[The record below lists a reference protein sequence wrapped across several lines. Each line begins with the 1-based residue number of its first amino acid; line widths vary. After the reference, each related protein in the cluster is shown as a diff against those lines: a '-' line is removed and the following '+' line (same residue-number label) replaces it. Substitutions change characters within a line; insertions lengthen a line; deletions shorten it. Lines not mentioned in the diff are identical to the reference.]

1 MVFQLRV
8 YAGKDITGIIQ
19 DSGNTR
25 YVGFSLPSSSVSP
38 YDTRAESDFWLYVVY
53 VLSTFILY
61 ASCLTTLFFVV
72 SKSEQKGIKAFT
84 KRNPEVLVATI
95 IVIGSFV
102 IVEICAEL
110 IMAIIWTVSVKD
122 HLIGFTVFAAAFV
135 YYGPGVFSLYKV
147 GRKCYRYYNGVN
159 DVRDITTRFNRP
171 LHDID
176 AAKIDAVFKCFV
188 WIIAYFAY
196 VLLYSFFPAFV
207 LAFAYPTRV
216 ITMFAFIATF
226 LVLSIVYLTTYIK
239 KGVTLKS
246 LKDVRFIKI
255 IFCIVLMILLL
266 YFFLFIFALLYS
278 LVIGRASVVS
288 SAPLAVLSLLPSI
301 LTSIA
306 AWVMKSTML
315 NNGDGGI
322 IDESHDSE
330 VQNEDR
336 QSEIEGNQNGEVTQ
350 NEESHSSEENYDEI
364 DTETI
369 QNEEVISSTTLIPT
383 ENSCCREEKEANG
396 DSAIKM
402 RLIEEEE
409 SCSKEEKELE
419 LETKI

>member
-38 YDTRAESDFWLYVVY
+38 YDTRAKSDFWLYVVY

-72 SKSEQKGIKAFT
+72 SKSEQQGIKAFT

-95 IVIGSFV
+95 VVIGSFV

-147 GRKCYRYYNGVN
+147 GRKCYRYYNN
-159 DVRDITTRFNRP
+159 PHIHTHDKREITSST
-171 LHDID
+171 LDID
-176 AAKIDAVFKCFV
+176 TAKIDAVFKCYV
-188 WIIAYFAY
+188 WITAYFAY

-239 KGVTLKS
+239 KGVTLKR

-255 IFCIVLMILLL
+255 IFCIILMILLL

-301 LTSIA
+301 LISVA

-315 NNGDGGI
+315 NNGNGKSD
-322 IDESHDSE
+322 DKNKN
-330 VQNEDR
+330 NE
-336 QSEIEGNQNGEVTQ
+336 N
-350 NEESHSSEENYDEI
+350 EI
-364 DTETI
+364 DGKA
-369 QNEEVISSTTLIPT
+369 STNQQLK
-383 ENSCCREEKEANG
+383 EKEAANYDG
-396 DSAIKM
+396 EREVVASTITHD
-402 RLIEEEE
+402 
-409 SCSKEEKELE
+409 KENHDQSSEKKKKEME
-419 LETKI
+419 R

>member
-38 YDTRAESDFWLYVVY
+38 YDTRAKSDFWLYVVY

-72 SKSEQKGIKAFT
+72 SKSEQQGIKAFT

-95 IVIGSFV
+95 VVIGSFV

-147 GRKCYRYYNGVN
+147 GRKCYRYYNN
-159 DVRDITTRFNRP
+159 PHIHTHDKREITSST
-171 LHDID
+171 LDID
-176 AAKIDAVFKCFV
+176 MAKIDAVFECFV
-188 WIIAYFAY
+188 WITAYFAY

-239 KGVTLKS
+239 KGVILKR

-255 IFCIVLMILLL
+255 IFCIILMILLL

-301 LTSIA
+301 LISIA

-315 NNGDGGI
+315 NNGNGKSDDKNKDKENEIDGKASTNKQLK
-322 IDESHDSE
+322 EREAANHDGERE
-330 VQNEDR
+330 VVASTILTHDKENHDQ
-336 QSEIEGNQNGEVTQ
+336 
-350 NEESHSSEENYDEI
+350 SSEEKKDR
-364 DTETI
+364 
-369 QNEEVISSTTLIPT
+369 EVIDNVMVTKK
-383 ENSCCREEKEANG
+383 EESCDREEKVLE
-396 DSAIKM
+396 I
-402 RLIEEEE
+402 
-409 SCSKEEKELE
+409 ELE
-419 LETKI
+419 AKV